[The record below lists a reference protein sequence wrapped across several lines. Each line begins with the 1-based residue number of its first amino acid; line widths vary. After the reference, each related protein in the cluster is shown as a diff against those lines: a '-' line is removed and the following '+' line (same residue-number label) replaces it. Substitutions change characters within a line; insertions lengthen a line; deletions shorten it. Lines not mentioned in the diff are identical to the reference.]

1 MEMRKV
7 ELRKNI
13 NTFFSKNKETQN
25 KLEWNE
31 EFGQKKEKQTKRWSI
46 FVLKEENLKE
56 FK

>member
-7 ELRKNI
+7 ELRKNT
-13 NTFFSKNKETQN
+13 NYQKETQY

-31 EFGQKKEKQTKRWSI
+31 EFGRKKEKQTKRWSI